1 MAGESKSSR
10 SGDSFRCLRRRM
22 AQINYT
28 QLPGRILQSSQ
39 PQIRPIPRMIPPDKA
54 NSRKL
59 PWRRWFGSGEG
70 YLTIFGTR
78 VYHLLAFSRL

>member
-39 PQIRPIPRMIPPDKA
+39 PQIRPIPRMIPPIRRIPGNCFGGFGLAPGKA
-54 NSRKL
+54 
-59 PWRRWFGSGEG
+59 
-70 YLTIFGTR
+70 I
-78 VYHLLAFSRL
+78 